1 MMDIYNFLREVA
13 GSWSLILM
21 FAFFVGMI
29 LWIMRPGSKEIH
41 QDTADIPFRHEDK
54 PASDGGAQIKEA
66 RS

>member
-54 PASDGGAQIKEA
+54 PAQDSGMQTKEA